1 MNNRYVQQFKKGALE
16 MILLALI
23 AQKEAYGYEII
34 AKLNQGGAA
43 VLGYAREGTVY
54 PILYRLEESGLIQ
67 SRLAPSAANGGS
79 KKYYSITQS
88 GRETLRE
95 LTDFWQKYAAC
106 VEGFLHNAL

>member
-1 MNNRYVQQFKKGALE
+1 

-23 AQKEAYGYEII
+23 AEKETYGYEII

-79 KKYYSITQS
+79 KKYYSNTQS